1 MSRLVEKML
10 AHPLTRGVDL
20 DDPRT
25 TELRRRI
32 IKEKRF
38 LRRVYTEW
46 YLFIES
52 SLPKIAGD
60 VLELGSGAGFLREVI
75 PGLIASEYF
84 FCSGVK
90 AVLDG
95 RQLPFKKASLRAIV
109 MTNVF
114 HHLPEARRFLRE
126 SERCLKPGGAV
137 IMVEPWVTGWS
148 RLVYTKLHHEPFDP
162 MAAGWE
168 FPSSGPLSGANGALP
183 WIIFERDRRTFE
195 AEFPSLRISRIEP
208 FMPLLYLFSG
218 GLSTRSL
225 VPAWSFPALKRFEA
239 LFAPWNQSTGMF
251 AKLVVGKTG

>member
-1 MSRLVEKML
+1 MNRFVEKML
-10 AHPLTRGVDL
+10 AHPLTRGMGL

-32 IKEKRF
+32 VKEKRF
-38 LRRVYTEW
+38 LSKVYAEW
-46 YLFIES
+46 YLFIVS
-52 SLPKIAGD
+52 SLPRIPGG
-60 VLELGSGAGFLREVI
+60 VLELGSGAGFLRDVI

-84 FCSGVK
+84 FCQGVK

-95 RQLPFKKASLRAIV
+95 RQLPFSRASLRAIV

-114 HHLPEARRFLRE
+114 HHLTEARRFLRE

-137 IMVEPWVTGWS
+137 IMVEPWVTSWS

-162 MAAGWE
+162 SAAHWE

-183 WIIFERDRRTFE
+183 WMVFERDRETFE
-195 AEFPSLRISRIEP
+195 AEFPSLRISRVEP

-218 GLSTRSL
+218 GISTRSL
-225 VPAWSFPALKRFEA
+225 VPAWSFPALKWFEA
-239 LFAPWNQSTGMF
+239 LLTPWNQSTGMF
-251 AKLVVGKTG
+251 AKLVVERTD